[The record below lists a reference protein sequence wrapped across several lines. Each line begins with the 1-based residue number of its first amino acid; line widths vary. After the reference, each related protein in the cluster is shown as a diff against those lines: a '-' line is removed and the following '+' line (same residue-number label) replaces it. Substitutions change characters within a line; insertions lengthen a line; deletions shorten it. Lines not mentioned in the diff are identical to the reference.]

1 MKKINFYSFHKGIA
15 EHRFDH
21 NNSLNLFN
29 ELSKSFNVTRY
40 EYDGSDQYEFNGV
53 TINHGS
59 ILIFEYDDTKQFKVF
74 DFGDNPYLSVEL
86 SKSTKFIGAVLG
98 QYNPKFWDSILTD
111 PIKRKSVIGGIYP
124 ETVWQLGILNYDMVH
139 DIRSSH
145 TLDTRLFWRGSLYN
159 KGVPDNYLGIR
170 KSIEHL
176 PNILTDEQLY
186 FGHTPLPF
194 NLYIQESM
202 QFKLA
207 LSIGGGGGAIC
218 GDFCFRD
225 IEMFGLG
232 IPLIRPT
239 YIVETNDPLIPN
251 FHYIAVDTEFDAEF
265 RYKNHE
271 QLSID
276 IKNRYLEVINDNEL
290 LNFVTTNARD
300 WYIKNLSS
308 PNITTNIIELLNL

>member
-1 MKKINFYSFHKGIA
+1 MRQINFYTFHKRIA

-21 NNSLNLFN
+21 NNSMSLYV
-29 ELSKSFNVTRY
+29 ELLKSNNVVRY
-40 EYDGSDQYEFNGV
+40 EYDGGDNYKFNGV

-74 DFGDNPYLSVEL
+74 DFGDNPQLTVEL
-86 SKSTKFIGAVLG
+86 SKSENFIGAVLG
-98 QYNPKFWDSILTD
+98 QYNPKFWDSIITD
-111 PIKRKSVIGGIYP
+111 PLQRKTVVGGIYP
-124 ETVWQLGILNYDMVH
+124 ETVWQLGMLNFEMIQ

-145 TLDTRLFWRGSLYN
+145 TLDNRLYWRGSLYN
-159 KGVPDNYLGIR
+159 SGVPDNYLGIR
-170 KSIEHL
+170 KSIELL
-176 PNILTDEQLY
+176 PSYLN
-186 FGHTPLPF
+186 HTELFNGNHPVPF
-194 NLYIQESM
+194 NLYIQEAM

-232 IPLIRPT
+232 IPLIRPK
-239 YIVETNDPLIPN
+239 YIVETNDPLIPD
-251 FHYIAVDTEFDAEF
+251 FHYIAVDTDFDADF

-271 QLSID
+271 QLAIN
-276 IKNRYLEVINDNEL
+276 IKNRYLEVINDMEL
-290 LNFVTTNARD
+290 LNYISNNARD

-308 PNITTNIIELLNL
+308 TNITNNIIQLLNL